1 LGPDVGVDD
10 PAGAPR
16 AGGTALHQNYPN
28 PFNPATAITYTLATE
43 TTVKVSVHD
52 TAGRLVAILTDGT
65 APAGTHTIHWDG
77 TNSMGRSV
85 SSGVYICT
93 LAAGDSN
100 PSESRKMILLK

>member
-28 PFNPATAITYTLATE
+28 PFNPATAITYTLAAE

-52 TAGRLVAILTDGT
+52 TAGRLVAVLTDGT
-65 APAGTHTIHWDG
+65 APAGTHTIHWNG
-77 TNSMGRSV
+77 TNGAGRPA
-85 SSGVYICT
+85 SSGVYIYT
-93 LAAGDSN
+93 LATGDSKEV
-100 PSESRKMILLK
+100 ESRKMILLK